1 MFIKSLVTVKCIT
14 IKKLYYEADYF
25 IHCIHIYYNDVHI
38 CTEFKFFSNNKS
50 QRWKNSEQIL
60 ENNKDQFGISS
71 KGIFGKLI
79 KGIVYDAGT
88 REPIIGANVVELGTS
103 NGTVT
108 DIDGQYSLRVSN
120 ASQKILVASYI
131 GYVTQA
137 QKIGVHEVVNFFL
150 VEDTQ
155 TLQK

>member
-1 MFIKSLVTVKCIT
+1 M
-14 IKKLYYEADYF
+14 
-25 IHCIHIYYNDVHI
+25 
-38 CTEFKFFSNNKS
+38 
-50 QRWKNSEQIL
+50 
-60 ENNKDQFGISS
+60 
-71 KGIFGKLI
+71 
-79 KGIVYDAGT
+79 YDAGT

-137 QKIGVHEVVNFFL
+137 QKLEGMKLLISF
-150 VEDTQ
+150 
-155 TLQK
+155 

>member
-1 MFIKSLVTVKCIT
+1 M
-14 IKKLYYEADYF
+14 
-25 IHCIHIYYNDVHI
+25 
-38 CTEFKFFSNNKS
+38 
-50 QRWKNSEQIL
+50 
-60 ENNKDQFGISS
+60 
-71 KGIFGKLI
+71 
-79 KGIVYDAGT
+79 YDAGT

-137 QKIGVHEVVNFFL
+137 QKIGGHEVVNFFS

>member
-1 MFIKSLVTVKCIT
+1 
-14 IKKLYYEADYF
+14 
-25 IHCIHIYYNDVHI
+25 
-38 CTEFKFFSNNKS
+38 
-50 QRWKNSEQIL
+50 
-60 ENNKDQFGISS
+60 
-71 KGIFGKLI
+71 
-79 KGIVYDAGT
+79 VYDAGT

-137 QKIGVHEVVNFFL
+137 QKIGGHEVVNFFL

>member
-1 MFIKSLVTVKCIT
+1 MKQIILFIVFIFTTMTCTFARNSNSSPTTKVKD
-14 IKKLYYEADYF
+14 E
-25 IHCIHIYYNDVHI
+25 
-38 CTEFKFFSNNKS
+38 
-50 QRWKNSEQIL
+50 KNSEQIL

-137 QKIGVHEVVNFFL
+137 QKIGGHEVVNFFL